1 MVENDKFYTEN
12 DIMKVIMQ
20 MTEENRIALLSIG
33 FEGLISIANNT
44 ESAQIALEN
53 CDKYIAGWQR
63 TKEAIAEF
71 VEKKNGQM
79 TGHVLDEMANAYKEL
94 SREEQLE
101 FCKRISGES
110 TIENKLDMLNYSCK
124 NLIDALQ
131 KVVNV

>member
-1 MVENDKFYTEN
+1 MEENNKFYTEN

-44 ESAQIALEN
+44 ESAQNALEN
-53 CDKYIAGWQR
+53 CDRHIAGWQR

-71 VEKKNGQM
+71 VEKKNGQ
-79 TGHVLDEMANAYKEL
+79 TIGHVLDEMANAYKEL

-101 FCKRISGES
+101 FCKKISGES
-110 TIENKLDMLNYSCK
+110 TLDTTLDLLNN
-124 NLIDALQ
+124 NLQQLLETLQ
-131 KVVNV
+131 KAVKV